1 MNKRNYKSK
10 IKITICV
17 AIVIAFLGV
26 SYIVKLYYPHDYGTT
41 TGNFMNGQKMVE
53 MDGDLYFFSRDDEDG
68 GLYKMDK
75 EGEVFKIADETE
87 LCLNA
92 IGDYLYFKKWYGVEK
107 DTQIIKMKKDGSE
120 RQVLFEGD
128 IGLNFIVVDDKMY
141 FSYTPDDGESESV
154 YSLTTDGEDLKK
166 TQLSQY
172 ALLQLLLN
180 PQMSEKDADISGMG
194 YSTSEIQIRG
204 EYIYLYQIQSGLDYD
219 KLYRVKKKGTEA
231 KFLAD
236 RVIAFNVAE
245 DDYVYYVQLNE
256 NESSVTISKMSI
268 ETLKSESLIEME
280 IGENEFLWLDVAADK
295 IYIAAQNTGGYFLD
309 TDGTNLVKVS
319 DLVSQIED

>member
-1 MNKRNYKSK
+1 
-10 IKITICV
+10 
-17 AIVIAFLGV
+17 
-26 SYIVKLYYPHDYGTT
+26 
-41 TGNFMNGQKMVE
+41 MNGQWAAE
-53 MDGDLYFFSRDDEDG
+53 LEGELYFFESNDNEE
-68 GLYKMDK
+68 GLYKIDR
-75 EGEVFKIADETE
+75 EGKVVKVSNQRGSN
-87 LCLNA
+87 LNA
-92 IGDYLYFKKWYGVEK
+92 VDDYLYFIKWYGAERK
-107 DTQIIKMKKDGSE
+107 TQIIKMKKDGSE

-319 DLVSQIED
+319 DLVTQIED

>member
-1 MNKRNYKSK
+1 
-10 IKITICV
+10 
-17 AIVIAFLGV
+17 
-26 SYIVKLYYPHDYGTT
+26 
-41 TGNFMNGQKMVE
+41 
-53 MDGDLYFFSRDDEDG
+53 
-68 GLYKMDK
+68 MDK

-319 DLVSQIED
+319 DLVTQIED